1 MNAIIAI
8 LYALI
13 VSITLAAAIG
23 YTGLYERVHNLFLLV
38 FGWIVNASVAVIMY
52 RALSQFDN

>member
-13 VSITLAAAIG
+13 VSITIAAAIG
-23 YTGLYERVHNLFLLV
+23 CSRLYELVHNLFLLV

-52 RALSQFDN
+52 RALLN